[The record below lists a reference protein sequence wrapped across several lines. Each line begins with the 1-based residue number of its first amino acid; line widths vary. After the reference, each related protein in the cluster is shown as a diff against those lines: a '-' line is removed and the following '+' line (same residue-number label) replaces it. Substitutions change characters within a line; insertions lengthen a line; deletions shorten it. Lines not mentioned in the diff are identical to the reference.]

1 MLSTGGDCII
11 TSTPNSDEDK
21 FAQIWFGALQNEDE
35 YGNPIPNGIGSNEF
49 FPVKFPYSAHPDR
62 DEKWAISEM
71 RKLGEKKFL
80 QEHACIEEN
89 SVVTIKDEN
98 DIKNI
103 TIGEL
108 YSIIESGYEI

>member
-1 MLSTGGDCII
+1 M
-11 TSTPNSDEDK
+11 
-21 FAQIWFGALQNEDE
+21 
-35 YGNPIPNGIGSNEF
+35 
-49 FPVKFPYSAHPDR
+49 
-62 DEKWAISEM
+62 SEM

-89 SVVTIKDEN
+89 SIVTIKDGN